1 MKKRNTLL
9 FLILTFSLIPT
20 FLICVCIGPEN
31 IPIPTVLKVLYL
43 GIVNNHHNSIS
54 VFYDIIWRI
63 RIPRVLASFVAG
75 AALSIA
81 GLLLQILFRNPIV
94 GPWVL
99 GVESG
104 SVLAVGLLIL
114 AGALVVPGGVTSPW
128 AIFAAALVGALA
140 VMMIIIV
147 LAGVVRSIVTLL
159 LIGVTIGYLCSAL
172 LSILEALATKIQL
185 QAFVMWSLG
194 SLGAVTWSQLKVM
207 SIIFILCLILSV
219 ICGKGL
225 NAYILGEEHAKTLGV
240 NIRAVR
246 IMVILTS
253 SILTAVITA
262 FAGPIAFIGLAV
274 PHIARLLY
282 RTADS
287 RILVPAS
294 AVIGAIVTAYC
305 DLASRMIL
313 APVELPISTTTSL
326 FGAPILIMLLTR
338 RRA

>member
-1 MKKRNTLL
+1 MKRRY
-9 FLILTFSLIPT
+9 LILFSILAFSLIPT
-20 FLICVCIGPEN
+20 FLICTCVGPEY
-31 IPIPTVLKVLYL
+31 IPPLEVLKILYSGIL
-43 GIVNNHHNSIS
+43 GNNHHIS
-54 VFYDIIWRI
+54 TVFYDIVWRI
-63 RIPRVLASFVAG
+63 RVPRVIASFIAG
-75 AALSIA
+75 AALSIS

-128 AIFAAALVGALA
+128 ALFAASLIGALA
-140 VMMIIIV
+140 VMFIV
-147 LAGVVRSIVTLL
+147 LILAGVVRSIVTLL
-159 LIGVTIGYLCSAL
+159 LIGVTIGYLCSAM

-194 SLGAVTWSQLKVM
+194 SLGAVTWSQIKVM
-207 SIIFILCLILSV
+207 TLVFVPCLVLSM

-225 NAYILGEEHAKTLGV
+225 NAYILGEDHAKTLGV
-240 NIRAVR
+240 NVRAVR
-246 IMVILTS
+246 IMVILVS

-282 RTADS
+282 KTADS

-294 AVIGAIVTAYC
+294 AIIGAIVTAYC
-305 DLASRMIL
+305 DLASRMML

-338 RRA
+338 RRT

>member
-1 MKKRNTLL
+1 MKSRHIILFSILL
-9 FLILTFSLIPT
+9 LSLIPT
-20 FLICVCIGPEN
+20 FLICVCVGPEY
-31 IPIPTVLKVLYL
+31 IPPLKVLSILYS
-43 GIVNNHHNSIS
+43 GIVGNNHSS
-54 VFYDIIWRI
+54 TVFYDIVWRI
-63 RIPRVLASFVAG
+63 RVPRVIASFIAG
-75 AALSIA
+75 AALSIS

-128 AIFAAALVGALA
+128 ALFAASLIGALA
-140 VMMIIIV
+140 VMFIV
-147 LAGVVRSIVTLL
+147 LILAGVVRSIVTLL
-159 LIGVTIGYLCSAL
+159 LIGVTIGYLCSAM

-194 SLGAVTWSQLKVM
+194 SLGAVTWSQIKVM
-207 SIIFILCLILSV
+207 TLVFIPCLVLSI

-240 NIRAVR
+240 NVRIVR
-246 IMVILTS
+246 IMVILVS

-287 RILVPAS
+287 RILIPAS
-294 AVIGAIVTAYC
+294 AIIGAVVTAYC
-305 DLASRMIL
+305 DLASRMML

-338 RRA
+338 RRS